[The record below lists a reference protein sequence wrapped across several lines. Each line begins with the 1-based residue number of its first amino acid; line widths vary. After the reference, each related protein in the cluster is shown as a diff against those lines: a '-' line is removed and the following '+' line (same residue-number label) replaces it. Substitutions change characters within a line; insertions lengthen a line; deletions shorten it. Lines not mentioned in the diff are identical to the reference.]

1 MPAVPHLRA
10 AQSGDRALLEGVCRL
25 GGKLVSLS
33 RLPFGAD
40 GGRDPRTH
48 RGDGLDTL
56 DIHFHVVP
64 PQFLDE
70 VRRGTFREAV
80 HMERTNGRERMVQ
93 HAPPHV
99 VLEPGGGG
107 LLADVY
113 DDALMLKAMDRKR
126 LDGAVIG
133 PSPGQFYYWA
143 EPELGERMAG
153 SVNDGIAA
161 MVRARP
167 DRFVGIGTLP
177 MQDSE
182 RAVREL
188 RRAVTE
194 LGLRGVEI
202 CTHIAGTD
210 LDAPQL
216 MPVYAEAER
225 LGVPFFLHPQ
235 NTGDISRMQ
244 QYHLWN
250 LAGFP
255 LETALAASRLLLSGT
270 FEKYP
275 GFNIILA
282 HGGGYLPYQVGRLD
296 HGYTV
301 RRELQHLPRRPSEYL
316 GNIYCDTLTHDALS
330 LRFLVDR
337 MGDDHVVIGSD
348 YPFDMGYDQPVEM
361 VKASGLGAE
370 REAKVLGRNLAA
382 LLKIG

>member
-1 MPAVPHLRA
+1 M
-10 AQSGDRALLEGVCRL
+10 E
-25 GGKLVSLS
+25 
-33 RLPFGAD
+33 
-40 GGRDPRTH
+40 
-48 RGDGLDTL
+48 TL

-64 PQFLDE
+64 SQFLDD
-70 VRRGTFREAV
+70 VRRGTFSEAV
-80 HMERTNGRERMVQ
+80 TMERTDGRERMVQ
-93 HAPPHV
+93 HAPPHI

-107 LLADVY
+107 LQPDVY
-113 DDALMLKAMDRKR
+113 DETLILSAMDRKK

-143 EPELGERMAG
+143 APEMGERMAR
-153 SVNDGIAA
+153 SVNNGIAA
-161 MVRARP
+161 MVKAHP
-167 DRFVGIGTLP
+167 DRFIGIGTVP

-202 CTHIAGTD
+202 CTHIAGID
-210 LDAPQL
+210 LDAPQF

-235 NTGDISRMQ
+235 NTGDITRMKE
-244 QYHLWN
+244 YHLWN

-275 GFNIILA
+275 GFKIILA
-282 HGGGYLPYQVGRLD
+282 HGGGYFPYQVGRLD

-301 RRELQHLPRRPSEYL
+301 RKELQHLPRRPSEYL
-316 GNIYCDTLTHDALS
+316 ANIYCDTLTHNALS

-361 VKASGLGAE
+361 VKASGLGLA
-370 REAKVLGRNLAA
+370 REAKVLGKNLAK
-382 LLKIG
+382 LMKIG